1 MVLQFRNPVNAE
13 FTDKLFM
20 ESDVTK
26 ILKAIKAGRDDATD
40 KLLPIVYNELR
51 ELAAKKLQHE
61 ASGNTLQPTA
71 LVHEA
76 YLRLIGSADDDWENR
91 AHFFGAA
98 AEAMRRILIDRARS
112 KKSQKKGGDAIQ
124 VSLDGLTEISEKK
137 ADELIALDEALNE
150 LESQDKSKAELVKLR
165 FFVGLNMEE
174 SAQALGISLRT
185 AERNWAYAK
194 AWLHRQV
201 SQN

>member
-1 MVLQFRNPVNAE
+1 
-13 FTDKLFM
+13 M

-26 ILKAIKAGRDDATD
+26 ILKAIKAGRDGATD
-40 KLLPIVYNELR
+40 ELLPIVYNELR
-51 ELAAKKLQHE
+51 ELATNKLRHE
-61 ASGNTLQPTA
+61 AAGNTLQPTA

-76 YLRLIGSADDDWENR
+76 YLRLIGSDDDDWENR

-112 KKSQKKGGDAIQ
+112 RKSQKKGGDAIQ

-137 ADELIALDEALNE
+137 ADELIALDEALSE
-150 LESQDKSKAELVKLR
+150 LEARDKTKAELVKLR

-174 SAQALGISLRT
+174 SAQALDISLRT
-185 AERNWAYAK
+185 AERNWAYAR
-194 AWLHRQV
+194 AWLHRQI
-201 SQN
+201 SQD

>member
-1 MVLQFRNPVNAE
+1 
-13 FTDKLFM
+13 M

-26 ILKAIKAGRDDATD
+26 ILKAIKAGRDGATD
-40 KLLPIVYNELR
+40 ELLPVVYNELR
-51 ELAAKKLQHE
+51 ELATNKLRHE
-61 ASGNTLQPTA
+61 AVGHTLQPTA

-76 YLRLIGSADDDWENR
+76 YLRLIGSDDDDWENR
-91 AHFFGAA
+91 GHFFGAA

-112 KKSQKKGGDAIQ
+112 RKSQKKGGNAIQ
-124 VSLDGLTEISEKK
+124 FSLDGLTEISEDK

-150 LESQDKSKAELVKLR
+150 LEARDKVKAELVKLR

-174 SAQALGISLRT
+174 CAQALDISLRT

-194 AWLHRQV
+194 AWLHREI
-201 SQN
+201 SRN